1 MTNSRFTF
9 LGTGSSGGVP
19 RVGNDWGACDPA
31 QPRNRRR
38 RCSVLV
44 DVGDTSDPDKCTRI
58 LIDSS
63 PDLREQL
70 LDASVRHLD
79 ALVYTHDHADQ
90 SHGIDDVR
98 ALALHMRRTIPTFMD
113 ARTADTLTSRF
124 EYCFEGK
131 GGYPPILDL
140 QPFIAH
146 GKPFSVTG
154 HGPAVSLIPLR
165 QLHGR
170 IVSLGFR
177 IGDLAY
183 CNDLHDIPD
192 ESLGQLYG
200 TRTLILDA
208 LRYTPHPSHAHLE
221 RAMGWIDMLKPERA
235 WLTNL
240 HVDMDYDTLCK
251 ELPPHIR
258 PAYDGLSLEFDALAQ
273 S

>member
-1 MTNSRFTF
+1 MSARLTF

-19 RVGNDWGACDPA
+19 RVGNDWGDCDPKN
-31 QPRNRRR
+31 PRNRRR

-44 DVGDTSDPDKCTRI
+44 DIGPKDDPDNCTRL
-58 LIDSS
+58 LIDSA

-70 LDASVRHLD
+70 LDAEVKHLD
-79 ALVYTHDHADQ
+79 ALIYTHDHADQ

-113 ARTADTLTSRF
+113 HRTAETLTSRF

-131 GGYPPILDL
+131 GGYPAILDL
-140 QPFIAH
+140 QPFIDA
-146 GKPFSVTG
+146 GTRFTVKG
-154 HGPAVSLIPLR
+154 RGPDVSLLPLE

-170 IVSLGFR
+170 IISLGFR

-183 CNDLHDIPD
+183 CNDLHDIPE
-192 ESLGQLYG
+192 ESLAELAGVE
-200 TRTLILDA
+200 TLILDA

-221 RAMGWIDMLKPERA
+221 RALEWIEQIQPRQA

-240 HVDMDYDTLCK
+240 HVDMDYETLCH
-251 ELPPHIR
+251 ELPAHIR
-258 PAYDGLSLEFDALAQ
+258 PAYDGLCIDFNASA
-273 S
+273 